1 MQFGT
6 CGRTRMCSLYVKEFD
21 ALKSTDTQTRIVIEY
36 LRVYMYIYVY
46 GFYICMSLLSS
57 TLVFAN

>member
-1 MQFGT
+1 
-6 CGRTRMCSLYVKEFD
+6 MCSLYVKEFD

-46 GFYICMSLLSS
+46 GLYMH
-57 TLVFAN
+57 VFIV